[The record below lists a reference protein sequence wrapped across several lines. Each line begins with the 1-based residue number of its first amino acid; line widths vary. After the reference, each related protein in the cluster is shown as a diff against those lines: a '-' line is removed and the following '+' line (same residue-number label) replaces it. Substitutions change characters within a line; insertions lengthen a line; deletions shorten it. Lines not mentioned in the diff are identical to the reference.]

1 MMSSQVASVSDG
13 LPQAQGPAAPNDSP
27 RKRFSGVAPPAA
39 LIFFVL
45 VFAGGAIVTLDHKE
59 NLSILQLRPREMVVS
74 ETETRAPTSEVQET
88 ETRAPTS
95 EVQEA
100 GTGAAAGGVQR
111 AELAGSSICENQC
124 RPSGSEPLPKGI
136 VQDKSNFEMEPLG
149 GNPERRAAVARPA
162 KSLLAIPVG
171 IKQKA
176 VVDKL
181 VSKFPGDRF
190 TVMLFHYDGEM
201 DGWRELG
208 WSDRAIHVA
217 AKDQT
222 KWWFGKRFLHPD
234 MVAEYEY
241 IFLWDEDIEVDGF
254 DPIRYLRVVRRERLE
269 ISQPALDHRS
279 QIHHRLTLRARKG
292 QVHRRFYKTR
302 GGGRCDDNSTG
313 PPCTGWVEMMV
324 PVFSR
329 AAWRCAWHIIQNDLI
344 YAWGLDFKLGYC
356 AGGDRRLAV
365 GIVDSEYVLHRG
377 IPTLGDG
384 GGKPAAK
391 RSSTATKAA
400 TDRLAVRQRSYTEL
414 QIFNRRWKAAAE
426 GDVCWTDPY
435 P

>member
-1 MMSSQVASVSDG
+1 M
-13 LPQAQGPAAPNDSP
+13 GPASNDSP
-27 RKRFSGVAPPAA
+27 HKRFSGVVPPAA

-45 VFAGGAIVTLDHKE
+45 VFVAGAIVTLDHKE
-59 NLSILQLRPREMVVS
+59 LHPREMVAT
-74 ETETRAPTSEVQET
+74 EAETRAPASDVRAGADVETAEV
-88 ETRAPTS
+88 
-95 EVQEA
+95 
-100 GTGAAAGGVQR
+100 
-111 AELAGSSICENQC
+111 AGSSICENQC
-124 RPSGSEPLPKGI
+124 RPSGSEALPKGI
-136 VQDKSNFEMEPLG
+136 VQDKSNFEMESLG
-149 GNPERRAAVARPA
+149 GNPERNTVTAAGRPA

-171 IKQKA
+171 IKQKT

-181 VSKFPGDRF
+181 VSKFPSDKF
-190 TVMLFHYDGEM
+190 TVMLFHYDGAV
-201 DGWRELG
+201 DGWRDLK

-217 AKDQT
+217 AIDQT

-234 MVAEYEY
+234 MVAEYDY

-254 DPIRYLRVVRRERLE
+254 DPIRYLKIVKREGLE

-302 GGGRCDDNSTG
+302 GGGRCDGNSTG

-329 AAWRCAWHIIQNDLI
+329 AAWRCAWHMIQNDLI

-356 AGGDRRLAV
+356 AGADRRLSV
-365 GIVDSEYVLHRG
+365 GIVDGEYVLHRG

-384 GGKPAAK
+384 KPQPARSAK
-391 RSSTATKAA
+391 SA

-414 QIFNRRWKAAAE
+414 QIFNRRWKAAAAE
-426 GDVCWTDPY
+426 DVCWTDPY

>member
-1 MMSSQVASVSDG
+1 MA
-13 LPQAQGPAAPNDSP
+13 
-27 RKRFSGVAPPAA
+27 
-39 LIFFVL
+39 
-45 VFAGGAIVTLDHKE
+45 
-59 NLSILQLRPREMVVS
+59 
-74 ETETRAPTSEVQET
+74 
-88 ETRAPTS
+88 
-95 EVQEA
+95 
-100 GTGAAAGGVQR
+100 GVQ
-111 AELAGSSICENQC
+111 
-124 RPSGSEPLPKGI
+124 
-136 VQDKSNFEMEPLG
+136 
-149 GNPERRAAVARPA
+149 
-162 KSLLAIPVG
+162 
-171 IKQKA
+171 
-176 VVDKL
+176 
-181 VSKFPGDRF
+181 FPGDRF
-190 TVMLFHYDGEM
+190 TVMLFHYDGEV
-201 DGWRELG
+201 DGWRELR
-208 WSDRAIHVA
+208 WSHRAIHVA
-217 AKDQT
+217 AMDQT

-302 GGGRCDDNSTG
+302 GGGRCDGNSTG

-329 AAWRCAWHIIQNDLI
+329 AAWRCSWHMIQNDLI

-356 AGGDRRLAV
+356 AGGDRSLAV

-384 GGKPAAK
+384 GKPA
-391 RSSTATKAA
+391 RPSSSSKAA

-414 QIFNRRWKAAAE
+414 QIFNRRWKAAAAE
-426 GDVCWTDPY
+426 DLCWTDPY

>member
-1 MMSSQVASVSDG
+1 M
-13 LPQAQGPAAPNDSP
+13 GPASNDSP
-27 RKRFSGVAPPAA
+27 HKRFSGVAPPAA

-45 VFAGGAIVTLDHKE
+45 VFVGGAIVTLDHKE
-59 NLSILQLRPREMVVS
+59 NLSILQLHPMVVT
-74 ETETRAPTSEVQET
+74 EEETRAPASEV
-88 ETRAPTS
+88 R
-95 EVQEA
+95 
-100 GTGAAAGGVQR
+100 AAGAGER
-111 AELAGSSICENQC
+111 EELSGAGEREELAGSSICENQS

-136 VQDKSNFEMEPLG
+136 VQDKSNFEMESLG
-149 GNPERRAAVARPA
+149 GNPERRSVAGRPA

-190 TVMLFHYDGEM
+190 TVMLFHYDGAV
-201 DGWRELG
+201 DGWRDLR

-217 AKDQT
+217 AIDQT

-234 MVAEYEY
+234 MVADYDY

-254 DPIRYLRVVRRERLE
+254 DPIRYLKVVKREGLE
-269 ISQPALDHRS
+269 ISQPALDRRS
-279 QIHHRLTLRARKG
+279 QIHHRLTLRSRKG

-302 GGGRCDDNSTG
+302 GGGRCDGNSTG

-329 AAWRCAWHIIQNDLI
+329 AAWRCAWHMIQNDLI

-356 AGGDRRLAV
+356 ARGDRRLNV

-384 GGKPAAK
+384 GGKAAP
-391 RSSTATKAA
+391 STKAA

-414 QIFNRRWKAAAE
+414 QIFNRRWKAAAAE
-426 GDVCWTDPY
+426 DVCWTDPY
-435 P
+435 PS